1 MATIVT
7 RAGKGSPLTNNEV
20 DANFNNLNSDKVES
34 SALGTIATQNA
45 NNVNITGGSISG
57 ITSIPSKTQTW
68 EQSFFIEYPAAQ
80 DYRVVIKAAVGRT
93 ITNVVTRLAVGTC
106 NLTVK
111 LDTTAL
117 GAGSAISVTTTE
129 ADTAYTTNNA
139 LTAGQDI
146 VFTIASVSSTAA
158 GLSITLYGSLTLA

>member
-34 SALGTIATQNA
+34 SALGTIASQNA

-57 ITSIPSKTQTW
+57 ISSIPSKTQTW
-68 EQSFFIEYPAAQ
+68 EQSFLIEFPANQ
-80 DYRVVIKAAVGRT
+80 DYKVVIKAAVGRT
-93 ITNVVTRLAVGTC
+93 ITNVVTQLAAGTC
-106 NLTVK
+106 SLTVK

-129 ADTAYTTNNA
+129 ADTAYTTNNV

-146 VFTIASVSSTAA
+146 TLTVASASSAQR
-158 GLSITLYGSLTLA
+158 LSVTLYGSLTLS